1 MQLIHIRY
9 ILRVPSVAAKEMHRA
24 GPAPGEVLREARKRH
39 GLSQERLAVRAGT
52 TQSAISRIESGRVS
66 PSVDTLWE
74 LFFVLGEDLELV
86 SVPRDAG
93 FDLTLNWSSLAY
105 NPSQR
110 VDRGIAF
117 ADQVRAI
124 RGKRPGDLETWGH
137 VDGPPSLELHPL
149 LRALVAHGVDF
160 VVIGGVAGLARGSS
174 YPTYDLDIAYARDE
188 ANLER
193 FAKALADLEVAL
205 RGAPS
210 DLPFVPDARSLANG
224 ANFTFDTGFGMFDA
238 LGDLGAVCSYEELR
252 RDATRMYLK
261 GFAVRVAS
269 LDHLIDMKKAAN
281 RPKDMNMLEEYLAM
295 ADLHDRAE
303 AERSE
308 D

>member
-1 MQLIHIRY
+1 MFFFLMASVAERKV
-9 ILRVPSVAAKEMHRA
+9 LRV
-24 GPAPGEVLREARKRH
+24 GPTPGELLREARKRH
-39 GLSQERLAVRAGT
+39 GLSQERLAIRAGT

-86 SVPRDAG
+86 SVARDSG
-93 FDLTLNWSSLAY
+93 VDVTLNWSSLAY
-105 NPSQR
+105 DPSQR

-149 LRALVAHGVDF
+149 FRALVQHGVDF

-174 YPTYDLDIAYARDE
+174 YPTYDLDVAYARDA

-193 FAKALADLEVAL
+193 LAKALAELEVSL
-205 RGAPS
+205 RGAS
-210 DLPFVPDARSLANG
+210 RDSQFISDARSIENG

-238 LGDLGAVCSYEELR
+238 LGDLGEACSYEELR
-252 RDATRMYLK
+252 RDATTMHLK

-269 LDHLIDMKKAAN
+269 LDHLIEMKRAAG
-281 RPKDMNMLEEYLAM
+281 RPKDMNMLEEYIAM
-295 ADLHDRAE
+295 ADLHDQAE
-303 AERSE
+303 AERGG

>member
-1 MQLIHIRY
+1 VASVTSKDLH
-9 ILRVPSVAAKEMHRA
+9 RV
-24 GPAPGEVLREARKRH
+24 GPTPGELLREARKRH

-74 LFFVLGEDLELV
+74 LFFLLGEDLELV
-86 SVPRDAG
+86 SVARDSG
-93 FDLTLNWSSLAY
+93 VDVTLNWSSLSY

-110 VDRGIAF
+110 VDRGVAF

-124 RGKRPGDLETWGH
+124 RGKRPGDLEAWGH
-137 VDGPPSLELHPL
+137 VDGPPALELHPL
-149 LRALVAHGVDF
+149 FRALVQHGVDF

-188 ANLER
+188 GNLER
-193 FAKALADLEVAL
+193 LAKALGELNVTL
-205 RGAPS
+205 RGTSPG
-210 DLPFVPDARSLANG
+210 FRFIVDARSLANG

-238 LGDLGAVCSYEELR
+238 LGDLGGVHSYEELR
-252 RDATRMYLK
+252 RDATTMYLN

-281 RPKDMNMLEEYLAM
+281 RPKDMNMLEEYIAM

-303 AERSE
+303 AERGE
-308 D
+308 N